1 LLNGYSENNF
11 RGDRQLMKRKILIV
25 EDVKLNR
32 EIIKRILCNEYDI
45 LEAQNGQEALNI
57 MDDKAAGLSAVLL
70 DLSMPVMNGFEVL
83 SHMRA
88 DPKLKQL
95 PVIVTTGQ
103 TEDSSE
109 VKALQMGA
117 NDYVSKPY
125 NAAIIRQRIW
135 NAINLQETAAVV
147 NELRRDHLTGLY
159 SRNTFIEIAT
169 TMIKDKGPGYYV
181 MVCFDIDNF
190 KIINDQYGTERG
202 DEVLR
207 YIAKTFR
214 EGFEPIGGICCR
226 IMADN
231 FAVLFPKT
239 FVDTKERSQI
249 LRKATMLNSDSQKIT
264 FSIGRYY
271 VDDINLSV
279 SAMYDRAAMAKES
292 VKGKYDKYIAVFDES
307 MRNKLIQEQRIVSE
321 MKTALDGGQ
330 FEAWMQ
336 PQYNHAT
343 GMLIGAEALVRWRH
357 PERGLVSPGLFV
369 PIFERNGFIY
379 ELDKY
384 MWEQT
389 CIYLH
394 KWSRNG
400 ERPLPVSVN
409 ISRYDV
415 FREDIIDVLSGL
427 VKKYQVPVELLR
439 LEITESAF
447 SHDTAKIV
455 DVVKK
460 LIDLGFTV
468 EIDDFGSGYSSLNT
482 LKDVPAQIIKLD
494 MKFMESSELS
504 SRGAIS

>member
-1 LLNGYSENNF
+1 
-11 RGDRQLMKRKILIV
+11 
-25 EDVKLNR
+25 
-32 EIIKRILCNEYDI
+32 
-45 LEAQNGQEALNI
+45 
-57 MDDKAAGLSAVLL
+57 
-70 DLSMPVMNGFEVL
+70 
-83 SHMRA
+83 
-88 DPKLKQL
+88 
-95 PVIVTTGQ
+95 
-103 TEDSSE
+103 
-109 VKALQMGA
+109 
-117 NDYVSKPY
+117 
-125 NAAIIRQRIW
+125 
-135 NAINLQETAAVV
+135 
-147 NELRRDHLTGLY
+147 
-159 SRNTFIEIAT
+159 
-169 TMIKDKGPGYYV
+169 
-181 MVCFDIDNF
+181 
-190 KIINDQYGTERG
+190 
-202 DEVLR
+202 
-207 YIAKTFR
+207 
-214 EGFEPIGGICCR
+214 
-226 IMADN
+226 MADN